1 MMEAETASKTMELN
15 AILTWLIAWEQ
26 FLARNKVRTPRIY
39 FQQEEWSVWTKENQ
53 MWLSGQHFKYGF
65 YGFFSNCKDLYG

>member
-1 MMEAETASKTMELN
+1 
-15 AILTWLIAWEQ
+15 
-26 FLARNKVRTPRIY
+26 
-39 FQQEEWSVWTKENQ
+39 